1 MRSSFPLTKYKVLL
15 SETARTQLKRLP
27 AELKK
32 RVKKTLLELQNDPYK
47 PRPNADIKKLVGPK
61 RNYYRLRVGKY
72 RAIYVVEKKRVLV
85 AKILPRSSAYH
96 WIE

>member
-1 MRSSFPLTKYKVLL
+1 LTKYKILI
-15 SETARTQLKRLP
+15 SETAKAQLNRLSTD
-27 AELKK
+27 LKK
-32 RVKKTLLELQNDPYK
+32 RVKKALLELENNPYK

-61 RNYYRLRVGKY
+61 RNYYRLRIGKY
-72 RAIYVVEKKRVLV
+72 RAIYIVEDNKVLI